1 MSFFFARSLLV
12 RVTIFCA
19 SSMVSTESLRPP
31 NHPIPVQRDDA
42 VASSFERRSKV
53 KIDQQT
59 GLTRDLL
66 SLQPYSRL
74 AAIVVTLQI
83 GTKREA

>member
-31 NHPIPVQRDDA
+31 NHPMPVHRCDA
-42 VASSFERRSKV
+42 VFLVTCLIYAWIYATPRGVDAPVPQVKSNR

-59 GLTRDLL
+59 GLATRLTV
-66 SLQPYSRL
+66 R
-74 AAIVVTLQI
+74 
-83 GTKREA
+83 

>member
-19 SSMVSTESLRPP
+19 SSMVSTESFRPP
-31 NHPIPVQRDDA
+31 NHPIPLVHRDGA
-42 VASSFERRSKV
+42 VARSYQFAGQKV

-66 SLQPYSRL
+66 RLQPYSRP
-74 AAIVVTLQI
+74 AAIVVTS
-83 GTKREA
+83 